1 MVLNSHLWPNHL
13 WSKSSGHVSEVKD
26 KVPELK
32 MMNNSVGQ
40 QTRFYGVYVIYVR
53 TEATTKVR
61 LDLLIDRSLNN
72 CLHFMLLNLIGSR
85 KEFFNRTCTYYIFF
99 GKLFIFD
106 KYIFWIFQNTK
117 KKDITIKHV
126 KFLFETSKFN
136 TDFLYC
142 TYPCT
147 SIFNFMSNKHN

>member
-1 MVLNSHLWPNHL
+1 MVLYSHLWPNHL
-13 WSKSSGHVSEVKD
+13 WSKSSAHVSEVKD
-26 KVPELK
+26 KVPEFK

-85 KEFFNRTCTYYIFF
+85 KEFFNRTCTYKGFF
-99 GKLFIFD
+99 ANYLSLI
-106 KYIFWIFQNTK
+106 NTYFEFFKIQRK
-117 KKDITIKHV
+117 KK
-126 KFLFETSKFN
+126 
-136 TDFLYC
+136 
-142 TYPCT
+142 
-147 SIFNFMSNKHN
+147 

>member
-1 MVLNSHLWPNHL
+1 MNIFLLWQVDWRFDGMVLYNHLWPNHL

-85 KEFFNRTCTYYIFF
+85 KEFFQSDMYILIFF
-99 GKLFIFD
+99 ANYLSLI
-106 KYIFWIFQNTK
+106 NTYFEFFKIQRK
-117 KKDITIKHV
+117 KI
-126 KFLFETSKFN
+126 
-136 TDFLYC
+136 
-142 TYPCT
+142 
-147 SIFNFMSNKHN
+147 